1 MKVSVWK
8 LVPPWM
14 VGTEA
19 LSPDEKEER
28 SEAWVS
34 ETDLG
39 IQVQKPYPLQLK
51 AEHTQILKL

>member
-19 LSPDEKEER
+19 LSSDEKEER
-28 SEAWVS
+28 SEAWVP

-39 IQVQKPYPLQLK
+39 IQVQKSYLLQLK
-51 AEHTQILKL
+51 AEHAQVL

>member
-8 LVPPWM
+8 LVSPWM

-19 LSPDEKEER
+19 LSPDKKEER
-28 SEAWVS
+28 SEAWVP

-39 IQVQKPYPLQLK
+39 IQVQKPYLLQLK
-51 AEHTQILKL
+51 AEHAQIL